1 MKKLISLIATLLIL
15 ALAIWIGRLLWI
27 HYMDTPWTRDG
38 RVRADVINVAADVTG
53 VVVDVPVKD
62 NQPVKK
68 GDLLMQIDPEH
79 YQLAVKQAEAM
90 VASRKATWEMR
101 KVNASRR
108 KDMDALV
115 ISAENRED
123 ASNVANSAQAD
134 YQLALAQLEAAQL
147 NLQRTKVLAAVDGYV
162 TNLNVHRGDYAR
174 IGEAKMAV
182 VDKNSFWVYGFFEE
196 TKLPHVKIGDPAD
209 MQLMSGEVMKG
220 HVESIARAIYD
231 RDNPES
237 RELIADVNP
246 TFNWVRLAQRV
257 PVRIHL
263 DNVPDGVVLAAG
275 ITCTVIVN
283 SKFTGRRRFVLRSL
297 GPRPNPFTQWKPRRL
312 LVDQLLGLVS
322 GVFRETRLNRPRLHL
337 HHPHTKWRQLH
348 AQCIAQRV
356 HGGFRG
362 AISTRKWSH
371 QNTGHTA
378 DIHHQ
383 TFGPAQ
389 YRKQRTGY
397 ADNRKHVG
405 FELALHRRYTAVEQ
419 RPHCAVSGVVDQH
432 IEAASLLVDPLA
444 KLFQRSAVIDIEL
457 NGGEP
462 GRCEHRHIFG
472 LARSR
477 PDFETRAFERIGEG
491 AADAAGTT
499 GNQRNG
505 HGAFLVQKEGEWIS
519 RRNCPASVRRE
530 NPGFAGDNRG
540 AVAAMANSL
549 PNCHRPCNSP
559 GPR

>member
-1 MKKLISLIATLLIL
+1 MKKLFSLIATLLIL

-196 TKLPHVKIGDPAD
+196 TKLPHVKVGDPAD

-263 DNVPDGVVLAAG
+263 DNVPQGVVLAAG

-283 SKFTGRRRFVLRSL
+283 PEKA
-297 GPRPNPFTQWKPRRL
+297 
-312 LVDQLLGLVS
+312 
-322 GVFRETRLNRPRLHL
+322 E
-337 HHPHTKWRQLH
+337 
-348 AQCIAQRV
+348 
-356 HGGFRG
+356 
-362 AISTRKWSH
+362 
-371 QNTGHTA
+371 
-378 DIHHQ
+378 
-383 TFGPAQ
+383 
-389 YRKQRTGY
+389 
-397 ADNRKHVG
+397 
-405 FELALHRRYTAVEQ
+405 
-419 RPHCAVSGVVDQH
+419 
-432 IEAASLLVDPLA
+432 
-444 KLFQRSAVIDIEL
+444 
-457 NGGEP
+457 
-462 GRCEHRHIFG
+462 
-472 LARSR
+472 
-477 PDFETRAFERIGEG
+477 
-491 AADAAGTT
+491 
-499 GNQRNG
+499 
-505 HGAFLVQKEGEWIS
+505 
-519 RRNCPASVRRE
+519 
-530 NPGFAGDNRG
+530 
-540 AVAAMANSL
+540 
-549 PNCHRPCNSP
+549 
-559 GPR
+559 

>member
-1 MKKLISLIATLLIL
+1 MKKLMSLIATLLIL

-209 MQLMSGEVMKG
+209 MQLMSGELMKG

-283 SKFTGRRRFVLRSL
+283 
-297 GPRPNPFTQWKPRRL
+297 PQ
-312 LVDQLLGLVS
+312 
-322 GVFRETRLNRPRLHL
+322 
-337 HHPHTKWRQLH
+337 
-348 AQCIAQRV
+348 
-356 HGGFRG
+356 
-362 AISTRKWSH
+362 
-371 QNTGHTA
+371 
-378 DIHHQ
+378 
-383 TFGPAQ
+383 
-389 YRKQRTGY
+389 
-397 ADNRKHVG
+397 
-405 FELALHRRYTAVEQ
+405 
-419 RPHCAVSGVVDQH
+419 
-432 IEAASLLVDPLA
+432 
-444 KLFQRSAVIDIEL
+444 
-457 NGGEP
+457 
-462 GRCEHRHIFG
+462 
-472 LARSR
+472 
-477 PDFETRAFERIGEG
+477 
-491 AADAAGTT
+491 
-499 GNQRNG
+499 
-505 HGAFLVQKEGEWIS
+505 
-519 RRNCPASVRRE
+519 
-530 NPGFAGDNRG
+530 
-540 AVAAMANSL
+540 
-549 PNCHRPCNSP
+549 
-559 GPR
+559 

>member
-1 MKKLISLIATLLIL
+1 MKKLFSLIATLLIL

-38 RVRADVINVAADVTG
+38 RVRADVINVAADVSG
-53 VVVDVPVKD
+53 VVIDVPVKD

-101 KVNASRR
+101 KVNANRR

-115 ISAENRED
+115 ISAESRED
-123 ASNVANSAQAD
+123 ASNVATSAQAD
-134 YQLALAQLEAAQL
+134 YQLAVAQLEAAQL

-196 TKLPHVKIGDPAD
+196 TKLPHVRIGDPAD

-263 DNVPDGVVLAAG
+263 DHVPEGVVLAAG

-283 SKFTGRRRFVLRSL
+283 PEQEGS
-297 GPRPNPFTQWKPRRL
+297 
-312 LVDQLLGLVS
+312 
-322 GVFRETRLNRPRLHL
+322 
-337 HHPHTKWRQLH
+337 
-348 AQCIAQRV
+348 AQ
-356 HGGFRG
+356 
-362 AISTRKWSH
+362 
-371 QNTGHTA
+371 
-378 DIHHQ
+378 
-383 TFGPAQ
+383 
-389 YRKQRTGY
+389 
-397 ADNRKHVG
+397 
-405 FELALHRRYTAVEQ
+405 
-419 RPHCAVSGVVDQH
+419 
-432 IEAASLLVDPLA
+432 
-444 KLFQRSAVIDIEL
+444 
-457 NGGEP
+457 
-462 GRCEHRHIFG
+462 
-472 LARSR
+472 
-477 PDFETRAFERIGEG
+477 
-491 AADAAGTT
+491 
-499 GNQRNG
+499 
-505 HGAFLVQKEGEWIS
+505 
-519 RRNCPASVRRE
+519 
-530 NPGFAGDNRG
+530 
-540 AVAAMANSL
+540 
-549 PNCHRPCNSP
+549 
-559 GPR
+559 

>member
-1 MKKLISLIATLLIL
+1 MKKLFSLIATLLIL

-38 RVRADVINVAADVTG
+38 RVRADVINVAADVSG

-101 KVNASRR
+101 KVNAARR

-134 YQLALAQLEAAQL
+134 YQLAVAQLEAAQL

-182 VDKNSFWVYGFFEE
+182 VDRNSFWVYGFFEE

-263 DNVPDGVVLAAG
+263 DNVPDSLVLAAG

-283 SKFTGRRRFVLRSL
+283 
-297 GPRPNPFTQWKPRRL
+297 PQ
-312 LVDQLLGLVS
+312 
-322 GVFRETRLNRPRLHL
+322 
-337 HHPHTKWRQLH
+337 
-348 AQCIAQRV
+348 
-356 HGGFRG
+356 
-362 AISTRKWSH
+362 
-371 QNTGHTA
+371 
-378 DIHHQ
+378 
-383 TFGPAQ
+383 
-389 YRKQRTGY
+389 
-397 ADNRKHVG
+397 
-405 FELALHRRYTAVEQ
+405 
-419 RPHCAVSGVVDQH
+419 
-432 IEAASLLVDPLA
+432 
-444 KLFQRSAVIDIEL
+444 
-457 NGGEP
+457 
-462 GRCEHRHIFG
+462 
-472 LARSR
+472 
-477 PDFETRAFERIGEG
+477 
-491 AADAAGTT
+491 
-499 GNQRNG
+499 
-505 HGAFLVQKEGEWIS
+505 
-519 RRNCPASVRRE
+519 
-530 NPGFAGDNRG
+530 
-540 AVAAMANSL
+540 
-549 PNCHRPCNSP
+549 
-559 GPR
+559 

>member
-1 MKKLISLIATLLIL
+1 MKKLFSLIATLLIL

-38 RVRADVINVAADVTG
+38 RVRADVINVAADVSG

-101 KVNASRR
+101 KVNAARR

-134 YQLALAQLEAAQL
+134 YQLAVAQLEAAQL

-182 VDKNSFWVYGFFEE
+182 VDRNSFWVYGFFEE

-263 DNVPDGVVLAAG
+263 DNVPDSVVLAAG

-283 SKFTGRRRFVLRSL
+283 PV
-297 GPRPNPFTQWKPRRL
+297 P
-312 LVDQLLGLVS
+312 
-322 GVFRETRLNRPRLHL
+322 
-337 HHPHTKWRQLH
+337 
-348 AQCIAQRV
+348 
-356 HGGFRG
+356 
-362 AISTRKWSH
+362 
-371 QNTGHTA
+371 
-378 DIHHQ
+378 
-383 TFGPAQ
+383 
-389 YRKQRTGY
+389 
-397 ADNRKHVG
+397 
-405 FELALHRRYTAVEQ
+405 
-419 RPHCAVSGVVDQH
+419 
-432 IEAASLLVDPLA
+432 
-444 KLFQRSAVIDIEL
+444 
-457 NGGEP
+457 
-462 GRCEHRHIFG
+462 
-472 LARSR
+472 
-477 PDFETRAFERIGEG
+477 
-491 AADAAGTT
+491 
-499 GNQRNG
+499 
-505 HGAFLVQKEGEWIS
+505 
-519 RRNCPASVRRE
+519 
-530 NPGFAGDNRG
+530 
-540 AVAAMANSL
+540 
-549 PNCHRPCNSP
+549 
-559 GPR
+559 